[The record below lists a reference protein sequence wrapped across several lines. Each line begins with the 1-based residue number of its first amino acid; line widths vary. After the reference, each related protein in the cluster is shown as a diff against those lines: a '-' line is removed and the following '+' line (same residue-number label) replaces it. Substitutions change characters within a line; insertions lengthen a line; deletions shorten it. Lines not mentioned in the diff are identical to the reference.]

1 MFNNLTLGGPEPIY
15 HSHECGELCMYFCI
29 YIIMCVYCVD
39 SVLVCVW
46 LHWWI
51 NVLGE
56 LSKPNTWGWHLA
68 CSTLKTVSI
77 GNNIL
82 IPGHHKIGNL
92 SSCSCMAWMSK
103 ILSYILFMGVLFCE
117 IILIWFSFNCRDTK
131 LFIFKNWIH
140 EVIIRWFVLHFGSVG
155 G

>member
-1 MFNNLTLGGPEPIY
+1 MYKSGPMTATPTVTMNIKKTGRAKHVILFNNLTLRGTEAIY
-15 HSHECGELCMYFCI
+15 HSHDCGELCMYFCI

-51 NVLGE
+51 NVFWE

-77 GNNIL
+77 GNNVL
-82 IPGHHKIGNL
+82 IPGHHKISNL
-92 SSCSCMAWMSK
+92 SSCSCVAWD
-103 ILSYILFMGVLFCE
+103 V
-117 IILIWFSFNCRDTK
+117 
-131 LFIFKNWIH
+131 KN
-140 EVIIRWFVLHFGSVG
+140 FVLYIIYGRFILQNYFNLIQL
-155 G
+155 

>member
-1 MFNNLTLGGPEPIY
+1 MYKSGPMTATPTVTMNIKKTGRAKHVILFNNLTLGGPEPIY

-51 NVLGE
+51 NVFGE

-82 IPGHHKIGNL
+82 IPGHHKISNL
-92 SSCSCMAWMSK
+92 SSCSCVAWDVK
-103 ILSYILFMGVLFCE
+103 KLCPIYYLWVFYFA
-117 IILIWFSFNCRDTK
+117 K
-131 LFIFKNWIH
+131 LF
-140 EVIIRWFVLHFGSVG
+140 
-155 G
+155 